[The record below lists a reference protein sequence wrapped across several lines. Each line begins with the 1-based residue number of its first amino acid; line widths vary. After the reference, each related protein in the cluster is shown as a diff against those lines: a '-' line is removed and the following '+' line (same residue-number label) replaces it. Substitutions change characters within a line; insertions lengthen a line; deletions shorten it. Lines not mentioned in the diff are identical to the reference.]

1 MVFAL
6 TILSLA
12 MFLPLIL
19 NTQTANAQNTNYTI
33 TNVNHKVEVLYSGN
47 TVISDTIQI
56 SGQLPNTFQIGFPHK
71 YAAFVLKG
79 AAYDSNNQTIPMILG
94 AQLQG
99 QSGFYGASLTLSAET
114 SQTFTVVFILSN
126 SLLTPTSSG
135 FSLDFP
141 AYPSLTTTASQVT
154 TTLDLPVGSSS
165 VKITQP
171 DGAVNTTS
179 YTTSNL
185 SAFASFTATATFS
198 STYGYIQQV
207 IIPTLNRQINISPS
221 GELTCTDTY
230 KLINNAAS
238 NISSFKINIPFTASN
253 VVGKDQFGRTLTVE
267 IQDSNVARAANVS
280 LILAM
285 NSGESSL
292 ITIDYKLPNVSSQ
305 SGQFVLNLDLFP
317 YFDYYVEA
325 ASVTINPP
333 EGAQIVT
340 PQLTSIGSSVDLTR
354 NAYQETL
361 TINKEGVSYIDSI
374 IPSEDVASITFNY
387 SSLWISFRPSSWM
400 WALAIVGSVVVAV
413 YKRPKTKAKAAPA
426 PTTKIVAPKGEVGPS
441 REQVKTFTEAYEEKN
456 RIKTEI
462 TFLDARAQRGRIP
475 RQKYKAK
482 RKKLELRLNSLNQT
496 IANIGELMRNAG
508 GNYADLSR
516 QLENAETE
524 LNEVE
529 QSIKA
534 AQTRHEIGELSLGDY
549 RKQLEDLERRKTKVE
564 GTISGLLLR
573 LR

>member
-1 MVFAL
+1 
-6 TILSLA
+6 

-33 TNVNHKVEVLYSGN
+33 TNVDHKVEVLYSGH
-47 TVISDTIQI
+47 TIISDTIQI
-56 SGQLPNTFQIGFPHK
+56 SGQLPNNLQIGFPHK
-71 YAAFVLKG
+71 YAAYVLKG
-79 AAYDSNNQTIPMILG
+79 VAYDSNNQTIPMTLG
-94 AQLQG
+94 AQLQS
-99 QSGFYGASLTLSAET
+99 QSGFYGASLSFPSGI
-114 SQTFTVVFILSN
+114 SQTFTVVFILTN
-126 SLLTPTSSG
+126 NLLTPTTSG
-135 FSLDFP
+135 FTLDFP

-154 TTLDLPVGSSS
+154 STLDLPVGSSN
-165 VKITQP
+165 VKIAKP
-171 DGAVNTTS
+171 DGAINTTS
-179 YTTSNL
+179 YTTNNL
-185 SAFASFTATATFS
+185 PAFTSSTANATFS
-198 STYGYIQQV
+198 SEAGYIQQV
-207 IIPTLNRQINISPS
+207 TIPTLDRQINISPS

-238 NISSFKINIPFTASN
+238 RISSFKINLPFDASN
-253 VVGKDQFGRTLTVE
+253 IVGKDQFGRTLTVA

-280 LILAM
+280 LILAV

-292 ITIDYKLPNVSSQ
+292 ITIDYKLPSSSPQ

-317 YFDYYVEA
+317 YVDYYVEA

-340 PQLTSIGSSVDLTR
+340 PQLTSIGSSTDLTR

-374 IPSEDVASITFNY
+374 IPSEDVASITVNY

-413 YKRPKTKAKAAPA
+413 YKRPKTKAKAAPT
-426 PTTKIVAPKGEVGPS
+426 PTTKIAAPKGEIGPS
-441 REQVKTFTEAYEEKN
+441 REQIKTFAEAYEEKN
-456 RIKTEI
+456 RINTEI
-462 TFLDARAQRGRIP
+462 ASLDARAQRGRIP

-482 RKKLELRLNSLNQT
+482 RKKLELRLSSLNQT
-496 IANIGELMRNAG
+496 ITHIGELMRNVG
-508 GNYADLSR
+508 GNYADVSR

-524 LNEVE
+524 LSEVE

-534 AQTRHEIGELSLGDY
+534 AQTRHEIGELPLGDY